1 MMKKEIILAIVNFL
15 AKIHI
20 LTPIN
25 VARLK
30 HFYKFHRIPN
40 YENPKDLN
48 EKMNWIKFYGDTSK
62 WADLADKYKVRKFI
76 ESKGLGDTLVKLYG
90 KWDYVEQIDWN
101 SLPNQF
107 IMKMNNGSGDVI
119 ICKDKREI
127 DIEASKKEIPK
138 LFAIE
143 YGITTGEPHY
153 AKIKP
158 CVIAEELLDATLQP
172 IPTSSLIDYKI
183 WCFNGK
189 VAYIWVCYNRTKDVT
204 DVGVYDTD
212 WNYHKELSVFTHH
225 YREGKPILPKP
236 QCLDKMIACASKLSE
251 GFPVLRCDLYE
262 VDGKVYFG
270 EMTFTSLGGFMD
282 FYTQGF
288 LDEMGK
294 MVDLSIDKN
303 WHANRA

>member
-1 MMKKEIILAIVNFL
+1 MKKFILLVVNILAKL
-15 AKIHI
+15 RI
-20 LTPIN
+20 LTPIQ

-30 HFYKFHRIPN
+30 HYYKFHKFPN
-40 YENPKDLN
+40 YEHPRDLN

-62 WADLADKYKVRKFI
+62 WADLADKYKVREYI
-76 ESKGLGDTLVKLYG
+76 ESKGYGDTLVKLYG
-90 KWDYVEQIDWN
+90 KWDSVDQIDWD

-119 ICKDKREI
+119 ICRDKTKF
-127 DIEASKKEIPK
+127 DLDAAKKHIAK
-138 LFAIE
+138 LFKIE

-153 AKIKP
+153 ARIKP
-158 CVIAEELLDATLQP
+158 CIIAEELLDASHQP
-172 IPTSSLIDYKI
+172 IKTSSLIDYKI

-189 VAYIWVCYNRTKDVT
+189 VKYIWTCYNRTPEGT

-212 WNYHKELSVFTHH
+212 WNYHKEYSVFTHH
-225 YREGKPILPKP
+225 YREGKEIIPKP
-236 QCLDKMIACASKLSE
+236 VCLDKMLACASKLSE

-282 FYTQGF
+282 FYTQDF
-288 LDEMGK
+288 LDMMGK
-294 MVDLSIDKN
+294 EVDLSIDKN
-303 WHANRA
+303 YKGE